1 MAPNALEAGWILVFP
16 EIIGSVTALFFN
28 GICVLLT
35 LLACYFLR
43 CQRPSG
49 YRVLI
54 CAMAVLCVFGL
65 AQMIE
70 QVVFTAILLR
80 LMRSAGV
87 VEASAGEHIYT
98 LIQHE
103 VLVKSRWDSILSLIN
118 TFVVELYFIYRCYA
132 VWSQS
137 RYKGLVIGLPLL
149 LLLFST
155 IFGITM
161 SATIP
166 ILTKT
171 DSLVAAFTLFAT
183 NFLLTAL
190 TAGRIWCARRN
201 LQVIGGTTLVRRCN
215 TAITMLLEPGVL
227 YIFGFLVYA
236 LAICLGDPATT
247 SKIAVLPALI
257 GASKQVMNT
266 IPALVIVRV
275 SLARSVDTNSTAG
288 DLKQASTGF
297 YGTRSAFASG
307 LSRVTLPASCAPSP
321 RAASS
326 NVLCL
331 SSGPVISLTLPTGRD
346 SRSDH
351 DSDPVCFASAEGS
364 CSSAVD
370 CAPGPLSFSD
380 PSRGQV

>member
-215 TAITMLLEPGVL
+215 TAITMLCDL
-227 YIFGFLVYA
+227 YSNLVYSTSSGFWSTHWPYA
-236 LAICLGDPATT
+236 LGTPATT

-331 SSGPVISLTLPTGRD
+331 SSGPRKDRVRVL
-346 SRSDH
+346 
-351 DSDPVCFASAEGS
+351 
-364 CSSAVD
+364 
-370 CAPGPLSFSD
+370 
-380 PSRGQV
+380 